1 MTTYN
6 ELAGLRVNYLGSDP
20 TLNTGNEGQV
30 WYNSTSGTLK
40 SLVQIKAWS
49 AGSNMGTAR
58 VYLAGCGTQ
67 TAGLG
72 FGGVVPTP
80 ANSNATEEYSG
91 YTWATGGNMN
101 TARQKLGGAGIQTAG
116 LAIGGKTTVSVNS
129 TEEYDGSAWTA
140 GGNLGTARYAVAGA
154 GIQTA
159 GLGFGG
165 DTGPGAGLNSTE
177 EYDGSSWTAGG
188 NLGTARYGAAGAGT
202 QTVGLGFGGG
212 PLTPPVSTATEEYN
226 GTSWTAGGSL
236 NTGRRYLAGAG
247 VQTSAIGFGGATPTA
262 TGATEEYDGSV
273 WVSSTS
279 MTTARRN
286 LGGAGTRSA
295 ALGFGG
301 TPPITAATEEFNSSI
316 NAITNAAWSSGGNLP
331 TAKRGMASSGAGNI
345 NSSLIFG
352 GDNLPMGAGQP
363 QVNTTEEYN
372 GSAWTAGGN
381 LGNNLSGSAGAGTQI
396 AAIGASGYSFPTP
409 WSTAGASYIDRAFE
423 YDGSSW
429 TNVTA
434 LPASRVG
441 SSAQGTQTAATFQGG
456 AVGGNPGPEADQRSL
471 NTVNYDGT
479 NWTTSGNLNS
489 GHGRTQA
496 SAGTQTAGIV
506 FGGGTIPGPN
516 GDALESF
523 NGSTWTSEP
532 PGLVVSQGAG
542 GFGTQSLFVWAG
554 GTNSGIPAS
563 PGTTGYNIG
572 TFEFNGTSV
581 SSTANTASNHMYT
594 SGDGTV
600 GTASGF
606 IAGGSNSYTSNTTA
620 TEEYT
625 QGTSATTASTLTT
638 S

>member
-1 MTTYN
+1 
-6 ELAGLRVNYLGSDP
+6 
-20 TLNTGNEGQV
+20 
-30 WYNSTSGTLK
+30 
-40 SLVQIKAWS
+40 
-49 AGSNMGTAR
+49 
-58 VYLAGCGTQ
+58 
-67 TAGLG
+67 
-72 FGGVVPTP
+72 
-80 ANSNATEEYSG
+80 
-91 YTWATGGNMN
+91 
-101 TARQKLGGAGIQTAG
+101 
-116 LAIGGKTTVSVNS
+116 
-129 TEEYDGSAWTA
+129 
-140 GGNLGTARYAVAGA
+140 
-154 GIQTA
+154 
-159 GLGFGG
+159 
-165 DTGPGAGLNSTE
+165 
-177 EYDGSSWTAGG
+177 
-188 NLGTARYGAAGAGT
+188 
-202 QTVGLGFGGG
+202 
-212 PLTPPVSTATEEYN
+212 
-226 GTSWTAGGSL
+226 
-236 NTGRRYLAGAG
+236 
-247 VQTSAIGFGGATPTA
+247 
-262 TGATEEYDGSV
+262 
-273 WVSSTS
+273 
-279 MTTARRN
+279 
-286 LGGAGTRSA
+286 
-295 ALGFGG
+295 
-301 TPPITAATEEFNSSI
+301 
-316 NAITNAAWSSGGNLP
+316 
-331 TAKRGMASSGAGNI
+331 MASSGAGDI

-352 GDNLPMGAGQP
+352 GDNVPMGQGLP

-381 LGNNLSGSAGAGTQI
+381 LANNVSGSSGAGTQT

-409 WSTAGASYIDRAFE
+409 WSTAGASYIANAFE

-441 SSAQGTQTAATFQGG
+441 SSSQGTQTAATFQGG
-456 AVGGNPGPEADQRSL
+456 AVGGNPGPEAAQRSL

-516 GDALESF
+516 GNALESF

-532 PGLVVSQGAG
+532 PGLLSSAG
-542 GFGTQSLFVWAG
+542 GSGFGTQSLFVWAG
-554 GTNSGIPAS
+554 GSSGPIPAS

-572 TFEFNGTSV
+572 TFEFNGISV